1 MSDETREND
10 RREPPASQAD
20 AGGAEAGA
28 GQDTG
33 AGETAAGPDADTAP
47 AGAADSGAL
56 RLIGALVTL
65 PWVLLYGV
73 SGVWAVTLAA
83 ESASQGLKQL
93 DAGYTRYVTP
103 AQLGFVGALLLTAFA
118 VMLGCGLL
126 LLFRRRS
133 AMAWLPLLLV
143 AIGLT
148 AGALWAGIEGELHPL
163 LWVFFFFGLV
173 YAVTVAAVKVL
184 HVTRV
189 ERRGTI
195 APP

>member
-1 MSDETREND
+1 MSEENRDDDELN
-10 RREPPASQAD
+10 EPAD
-20 AGGAEAGA
+20 E
-28 GQDTG
+28 
-33 AGETAAGPDADTAP
+33 
-47 AGAADSGAL
+47 ADSGAL

-83 ESASQGLKQL
+83 ESASRGLKRI
-93 DAGYTRYVTP
+93 DAGYTRYVAP
-103 AQLGFVGALLLTAFA
+103 GELAFVGALLLAAFA

-126 LLFRRRS
+126 ILFRRRS
-133 AMAWLPLLLV
+133 AVAWLPLLLV
-143 AIGLT
+143 AAGLT
-148 AGALWAGIEGELHPL
+148 AGALWAGIEGRLHPL
-163 LWVFFFFGLV
+163 LWVFLFFGLV
-173 YAVTVAAVKVL
+173 YAVVVAAVKVL